1 MTWRRRLLGTS
12 ALIGVSV
19 LCFRPVMTTGIERR
33 LSEQL
38 RTPVT
43 IGTTRLALSSSVVQL
58 QRFRVD
64 DKSCP
69 LFIDELTFKF
79 DGHGLLFRDCVVES
93 FLGNGLK
100 WHLPRP
106 IVDHQA
112 ARLSIPNV
120 SEQSGVLGLE
130 LQTFLTE
137 ATRSLQDAE
146 KLSVARAREIDLR
159 IDSVK
164 SRLDDVIY
172 ASPAPNPLRS
182 DSTIQKL
189 RSDLIAVQSLL
200 ASDRVEASKI
210 DAATTRSLEKLSS
223 KLQAATERPSSL
235 DFSTEDLSSS
245 IFEQS
250 MTVVAAQ
257 IQPYI
262 AAAESSYLRFLHQI
276 PSVAHD
282 SSQVS
287 QTQSRSRAGRDLV
300 TDKVPEREFAL
311 KRGRILGQSI
321 VGDQAFPTDVTIGSV
336 RLNRSDAN
344 FLQIVW
350 KDPLADDEQTV
361 CRIAPSIGADD
372 TLTHLLNLVHRKNAS
387 DVTVQANYSNAERET
402 SISFALSH
410 VLDHLDGLEPD
421 LIGAMRRL
429 ADRQNVDISASSQN
443 AISESSFK
451 SYSNWIGDEESFRT
465 LKSMVEMA
473 VHSCLE
479 ERFESWLSQLQSEYS
494 SGRRLLESRR
504 LAFEEERHHRHIKWT
519 DTIKGLESK
528 INAYDH
534 ASRSALNR
542 EPTITR

>member
-19 LCFRPVMTTGIERR
+19 LCIRPVMTTGIERR

-43 IGTTRLALSSSVVQL
+43 IGTTRLALSNGVVQL
-58 QRFRVD
+58 QRFRID
-64 DKSCP
+64 DNCCP
-69 LFIDELTFKF
+69 LFIDELTLRL
-79 DGHGLLFRDCVVES
+79 DGHGLLYRDCVVES
-93 FLGNGLK
+93 FLGSGLK
-100 WHLPRP
+100 WHLPQP
-106 IVDHQA
+106 TTDHQA
-112 ARLSIPNV
+112 TRLSIPNV
-120 SEQSGVLGLE
+120 SEQSGVLALE
-130 LQTFLTE
+130 LQTSLTE

-146 KLSVARAREIDLR
+146 KFSVARAREIDLR

-210 DAATTRSLEKLSS
+210 DAATSRSLEKLSS

-235 DFSTEDLSSS
+235 DFSTEDLSNS

-250 MTVVAAQ
+250 MAVVATQ
-257 IQPYI
+257 IQPYL

-276 PSVAHD
+276 PTVAND

-287 QTQSRSRAGRDLV
+287 PTQSRSRAGRDLV

-321 VGDQAFPTDVTIGSV
+321 VGDQVFPTDVTVGSI
-336 RLNRSDAN
+336 RLNRTDAN

-361 CRIAPSIGADD
+361 CRIAPSIDADD

-387 DVTVQANYSNAERET
+387 DVAVQANYSNAERDI
-402 SISFALSH
+402 SIAFSLAH
-410 VLDHLDGLEPD
+410 VLDHLNGLEPD
-421 LIGAMRRL
+421 LIGEMRRL
-429 ADRQNVDISASSQN
+429 SDRQNVKITATSQN
-443 AISESSFK
+443 SFSEVSSK
-451 SYSNWIGDEESFRT
+451 SYRNWVGDEESFRT

-479 ERFESWLSQLQSEYS
+479 ERFESWLNQLQSEYS
-494 SGRRLLESRR
+494 SARRLLESRR
-504 LAFEEERHHRHIKWT
+504 QAFEEDRHHRHAKWT
-519 DTIKGLESK
+519 DVIKGLESK

-542 EPTITR
+542 EPNITR